1 MLDWL
6 LMKMLDPLSDEV
18 MRKMLTEDYPDNPFV
33 MVTAA
38 TKLTPRAIIEA
49 NMRAESGMELQRSL
63 GSPVVLSP
71 WGKLLLNPRQLF
83 QLPTLDVNAIDTA
96 TVIGPQAKR
105 PLSLD
110 MPIIITGMSYGGS
123 LSLQLKVA
131 LARGAAL
138 AGTATNTGESAVT
151 DEERDA
157 AKYLIGQ
164 YHRGGWLSGPEQLGR
179 LDAIEVQLGQGAF
192 GGAVES
198 TMRAEHIGAHL
209 RQAWHL
215 ESGEDAV
222 IQARLHGH
230 TSSRDVIATVR
241 QMKEQYDVPVGV
253 KIAGTDF
260 MEYELAVIAESGADF
275 VVVDGAEGGTAVA
288 PPTLEDDVGLPTLF
302 ALARTVDWLA
312 ERGLREKM
320 SVIAAGGLTTPG
332 HFLKALALG
341 ADAVYIGSI
350 ALIAALHTQLTK
362 VMPQAPTPQ
371 LALYQ
376 GKMND
381 KLDIDQAA
389 ICLANFLRSCT
400 AEMKLAVQAVGKNS
414 LAALSREDLVAV
426 DWELADCLGIR
437 YAGTRRREQEQPQ
450 GDAPRRAARRRPR
463 STADATITLQ

>member
-6 LMKMLDPLSDEV
+6 VMKMLDPLTDEA

-38 TKLTPRAIIEA
+38 EKLTPRAIIEA
-49 NMRAESGMELQRSL
+49 NMRAESGQELQRSL
-63 GSPVVLSP
+63 GSSTVLSP
-71 WGKLLLNPRQLF
+71 WTKLLLNPRQLF
-83 QLPTLDVNAIDTA
+83 QLPTPDVNAIDTT
-96 TVIGPQAKR
+96 TVIGPQARR
-105 PLSLD
+105 PLTLD
-110 MPIIITGMSYGGS
+110 IPVIITGMSYGGS

-164 YHRGGWLSGPEQLGR
+164 YHRGGWLSGPEQLSR

-192 GGAVES
+192 GGAVQS
-198 TMRAEHIGAHL
+198 TLRADQIGEHL
-209 RQAWHL
+209 RLAWHL
-215 ESGEDAV
+215 KEGEDAV
-222 IQARLHGH
+222 IEARMHGH
-230 TSSRDVIATVR
+230 TSSQDVVDTVR
-241 QMKEQYDVPVGV
+241 RLKEQYDVPVGV

-260 MEYELAVIAESGADF
+260 LEYELPIIAASGADF
-275 VVVDGAEGGTAVA
+275 IVVDGAEGGTAVA
-288 PPTLEDDVGLPTLF
+288 PPTLEDDVGLPTMF
-302 ALARTVDWLA
+302 ALARTVDWLT
-312 ERGLREKM
+312 EQGLRDRV

-350 ALIAALHTQLTK
+350 ALIAAMHTQLTK
-362 VMPQAPTPQ
+362 VMPQATTMQ

-400 AEMKLAVQAVGKNS
+400 AEMKLAVQAVGKNA
-414 LAALSREDLVAV
+414 LAELNREDLVAV
-426 DWELADCLGIR
+426 ERELARCLGIR
-437 YAGTRRREQEQPQ
+437 YAG
-450 GDAPRRAARRRPR
+450 APRRQQRRSSRLRNQPRRPR
-463 STADATITLQ
+463 AAFQPAAPPPLQ